1 LFDLRAGFFDDDAAV
16 GTGGMLI
23 GHGVLYMGRQTATQ
37 ACDDGPSLL
46 L

>member
-1 LFDLRAGFFDDDAAV
+1 
-16 GTGGMLI
+16 MLI

>member
-1 LFDLRAGFFDDDAAV
+1 
-16 GTGGMLI
+16 MLI
-23 GHGVLYMGRQTATQ
+23 GHGSLYMGRQTATQ